1 MLEKHIQAQILHYLA
16 LKNVFHWRNNTGGA
30 TYQGKNGKKSF
41 VRFGQP
47 GMSDILGIYKG
58 KFLAIEVKRPGG
70 KVTELQKK
78 FLEAIESNDG
88 IAILAYDLDDVK
100 KVIA

>member
-1 MLEKHIQAQILHYLA
+1 MLEKHIQAQILHYLV
-16 LKNVFHWRNNTGGA
+16 LKNVFHWRNNTGCA
-30 TYQGKNGKKSF
+30 TYQSKNGKKSF